1 MPPDP
6 IDRSGSVSTDA
17 HVRGG
22 PVSTV
27 VDTSYPNLDDVA
39 LFGPD
44 NFESRY
50 AQLGV
55 IGGGGMGEV
64 RLYKDRRVGRDVAM
78 KVIRPERASRPD
90 NARRFVRE
98 ARVQGQLEHPAIVPV
113 YDLGRGPD
121 GAAFFTM
128 KRVHGE
134 TLAGAIDALAS
145 GQPSARTRF
154 TRHKLLT
161 AFGQACLAV
170 HFAHT
175 RGVLHRDLKPDNVM
189 LGEFGEVYVLDWG
202 LAKVVASPE
211 LAGTRDSEGRII
223 VTPQPE
229 EGSAAAKTAIGAVL
243 GTPGYMAPEQLSGDI
258 DALDART
265 DVYALG
271 SILFEIL
278 ALRPLHEGK
287 TASEIRRSTLVGTD
301 ARPSVR
307 APDEDVPPE
316 LDVICARATAG
327 DPAKR
332 FETARELYEA
342 VESFLNGDRDVERR
356 RELAS
361 VHARAAADVS
371 TRALQSGEGG
381 VEARRKAM
389 RELGRALA
397 LDPANADAMRT
408 LARLLD
414 TVPAELPV
422 EVGDQL
428 QGVRAQLQR
437 AAARAGSLGYLTV
450 VLLAPLLYWMG
461 MRSVAGCAVLVGL
474 FVAASIVCLLRARIP
489 GVAPVHANVILG
501 LSTAGI
507 ALLAGIT
514 GPLLVVPS
522 FAAVNAIAFATS
534 RGRRE
539 RMRVFLICTAAVFV
553 PLLLEAFDVVPA
565 AYSFRNGTM
574 LVLPRLTDLPGVPT
588 TAFLVTITFALL
600 LAAAVFVTYVTDAL
614 TAAEKRL
621 AYHSW
626 QLRQM
631 VPEASTGLQ
640 NRISP
645 DDT

>member
-6 IDRSGSVSTDA
+6 LDRPESARHAS
-17 HVRGG
+17 
-22 PVSTV
+22 PVSTI

-39 LFGPD
+39 LFGAEG
-44 NFESRY
+44 FEARY
-50 AQLGV
+50 APLGV

-64 RLYKDRRVGRDVAM
+64 RLYKDLRVGRDVAM

-121 GAAFFTM
+121 GAAYFTM

-134 TLAGAIDALAS
+134 TLAGAVDALAS
-145 GQPSARTRF
+145 GQPQARTRF

-161 AFGQACLAV
+161 AFGRACLAV

-202 LAKVVASPE
+202 LAKVIPSPE
-211 LAGTRDSEGRII
+211 LSGTRDSEGRII

-229 EGSAAAKTAIGAVL
+229 EGSAAAKTAMGAVL

-287 TASEIRRSTLVGTD
+287 SSAEIRRSTLVGAD
-301 ARPSVR
+301 ARPGVR
-307 APDEDVPPE
+307 APDQDVPPE
-316 LDVICARATAG
+316 LDAVCVRATAG

-332 FETARELYEA
+332 YESARDLYEA

-356 RELAS
+356 RELAGL
-361 VHARAAADVS
+361 HARAAADVS
-371 TRALQSGEGG
+371 TRALESGESG
-381 VEARRKAM
+381 VQARRRAM

-408 LARLLD
+408 LVRLLE
-414 TVPAELPV
+414 TVPAELPG
-422 EVGDQL
+422 EVGQQL

-437 AAARAGSLGYLTV
+437 AAARAGSVGYMTV

-461 MRSVAGCAVLVGL
+461 IRSVAGCTALVAL
-474 FVAASIVCLLRARIP
+474 FLAASVACVVRARLP

-507 ALLAGIT
+507 ALLAGVT

-534 RGRRE
+534 RGRSE
-539 RMRVFLICTAAVFV
+539 RLRVFMICSGAVFV
-553 PLLLEAFDVVPA
+553 PLLLEALGVLPPA
-565 AYSFRNGTM
+565 YAFRNGMM
-574 LVLPRLTDLPGVPT
+574 LVLPRLADLPSVPT

-600 LAAAVFVTYVTDAL
+600 LAAAVFVTYVTDSL

-626 QLRQM
+626 QLRQL
-631 VPEASTGLQ
+631 VPEGPSKADQPG
-640 NRISP
+640 
-645 DDT
+645 